1 MSIIDDDTQIQMQQK
16 YKKYNQDSKAS
27 FALCFTLCLV
37 SAGAGVVQLLLL
49 YEESTAGLI
58 RIITQK
64 W

>member
-1 MSIIDDDTQIQMQQK
+1 
-16 YKKYNQDSKAS
+16 
-27 FALCFTLCLV
+27 V